1 MKKRRMMQIPE
12 DTDTFK
18 YLFDGENRKD
28 KAKWEFVEEL
38 IKQIPKSKQE
48 RAKKIFNSFVEE
60 MTILYPGSDEALE
73 KLWPL
78 IAKRIMKL
86 PELTET
92 GYGSEFNLSDSYFE
106 DLKKL

>member
-12 DTDTFK
+12 DTDAFEFLYK
-18 YLFDGENRKD
+18 GKNHKD
-28 KAKWEFVEEL
+28 KAKWRIVEEL

-48 RAKKIFNSFVEE
+48 RAEKIYNSFIEE
-60 MTILYPGSDEALE
+60 MKILYPGSDVALA

-78 IAKRIMKL
+78 VAKRIMKI
-86 PELTET
+86 PEVTES
-92 GYGSEFNLSDSYFE
+92 GNGSEVYLPDSYFE